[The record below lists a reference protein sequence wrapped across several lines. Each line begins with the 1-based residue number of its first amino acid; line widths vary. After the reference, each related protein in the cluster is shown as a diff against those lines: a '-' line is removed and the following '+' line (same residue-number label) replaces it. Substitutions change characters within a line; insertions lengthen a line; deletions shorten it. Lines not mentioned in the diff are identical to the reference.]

1 MSWILQKPKF
11 RSVDTSFYGGEIDK
25 CLVKC
30 SCLLLLM
37 RVAFTG
43 DDFKNDH
50 VLNKEPVSK
59 IIVAR
64 DYSKYLAGSTV
75 LFYRLNSLLFIIKV
89 VLAVVYH
96 VMKEKDSC
104 YFIPDTLD
112 PNVDISS

>member
-43 DDFKNDH
+43 DDFKNEK
-50 VLNKEPVSK
+50 KEQRTCCQKLLSLGITVS
-59 IIVAR
+59 I
-64 DYSKYLAGSTV
+64 
-75 LFYRLNSLLFIIKV
+75 
-89 VLAVVYH
+89 
-96 VMKEKDSC
+96 
-104 YFIPDTLD
+104 
-112 PNVDISS
+112 